1 MKLFQR
7 ATTCDRTL
15 QHHITAEAIVRRMYS
30 MRNENCLRFAPGYH
44 DYTAL
49 KWRTVTVGLKFTS
62 YSGNP
67 SKNLHETQ
75 QKLMKC

>member
-30 MRNENCLRFAPGYH
+30 MRNEDCLRFAPGYH
-44 DYTAL
+44 DYIAL
-49 KWRTVTVGLKFTS
+49 K
-62 YSGNP
+62 
-67 SKNLHETQ
+67 
-75 QKLMKC
+75 